1 MQDKA
6 TAAAAKE
13 EEREGAMAIQLS
25 QGRRAGG
32 EGGPLPSRLSL
43 SLSPSADAAKTDHV
57 RVIIGIRAACKEMEA
72 E

>member
-32 EGGPLPSRLSL
+32 EGGPLPSRLPP
-43 SLSPSADAAKTDHV
+43 PSADAAKTDHV